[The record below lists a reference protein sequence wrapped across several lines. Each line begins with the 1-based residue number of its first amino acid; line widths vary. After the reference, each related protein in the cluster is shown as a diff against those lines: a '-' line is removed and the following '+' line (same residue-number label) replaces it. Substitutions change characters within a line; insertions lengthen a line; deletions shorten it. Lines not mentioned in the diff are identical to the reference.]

1 MRERRSFPRAKV
13 FKGAKII
20 LAGHPPVCCV
30 VRDLSAQGA
39 GLQFSSSADI
49 PAEFDLTFD
58 TGRRL
63 RQCRVAWRSLS
74 NAGVSFAPQA

>member
-13 FKGAKII
+13 FKSAKIVSP
-20 LAGHPPVCCV
+20 GHSTVCCV

-49 PAEFDLTFD
+49 PAEFDLAFD
-58 TGRRL
+58 TGYRL
-63 RQCRVAWRSLS
+63 RQCRIAWRSLTS
-74 NAGVSFAPQA
+74 AGVSFAPQP